1 MTEWVDEAGA
11 ELASVAGGEAAEY
24 ALSEMEVEMLLRL
37 AREVAHESGDRR
49 NAPLA
54 TYLAGLA
61 RGRNP
66 ELGLGVAVDALAP
79 RGDGS

>member
-1 MTEWVDEAGA
+1 MNEWLDEAA
-11 ELASVAGGEAAEY
+11 ARIASAAGGEPGDY
-24 ALSEMEVEMLLRL
+24 ALSEVEAEMLLRL

-66 ELGLGVAVDALAP
+66 DLATGVAVDVLAP
-79 RGDGS
+79 RADP